1 MCAEGKCQMKMASNC
16 RYHHQLTAHCASP
29 TSLLCCSVCR
39 SLSIS
44 QSVIHSFISA
54 QNASSAYLSTQTD
67 GDVVI
72 HAGSLRLSL
81 SPSISPLQSLFRL
94 HSRRHF
100 WSALCAASVY
110 VCVCIHLACV
120 CVCELTNESKTN
132 HKRA

>member
-39 SLSIS
+39 GLSIS

-81 SPSISPLQSLFRL
+81 SLFPPCSLSFAFIHVGIFGALYVLPL
-94 HSRRHF
+94 
-100 WSALCAASVY
+100 CM
-110 VCVCIHLACV
+110 CVCAFILCV
-120 CVCELTNESKTN
+120 CVCAN
-132 HKRA
+132 